1 MISELTQDALYRL
14 LPPGVRS
21 CIRAYGIIRKWLIS
35 KIVTPRL
42 GLRTRQA
49 RMELLIQ
56 AIEVSRLR
64 NSESS
69 SASSSAQHLEQPCVR
84 SFVEAVTTSALLSVE
99 SRMHHRA
106 WQGVAFSRGCSC
118 DSLSSLLLR
127 PYIECTSSNDSLTVD
142 MGWLLE
148 RMLEV
153 IATPDIIEPT
163 FQDLEGQTLVNF
175 DKRRLE
181 FFFYIPPFLSLR
193 QSVSHIFCLFQGIF
207 VILSANRRL

>member
-1 MISELTQDALYRL
+1 
-14 LPPGVRS
+14 
-21 CIRAYGIIRKWLIS
+21 
-35 KIVTPRL
+35 
-42 GLRTRQA
+42 
-49 RMELLIQ
+49 MELLIQ

-69 SASSSAQHLEQPCVR
+69 SSSSSSLSSTTQHLEQPCVR

-106 WQGVAFSRGCSC
+106 WQGVAFSRGCPC

-127 PYIECTSSNDSLTVD
+127 PYIECTSSNESLTVD

-181 FFFYIPPFLSLR
+181 LLFLSLR
-193 QSVSHIFCLFQGIF
+193 VAVLISPFFVFFFLFSKGIF
-207 VILSANRRL
+207 VILSANLRL

>member
-49 RMELLIQ
+49 RMELLVQ

-64 NSESS
+64 NSGSS
-69 SASSSAQHLEQPCVR
+69 SSSSSPLTTAQHLEQPCVR

-106 WQGVAFSRGCSC
+106 WQGVAFSRGCPC

-127 PYIECTSSNDSLTVD
+127 PYIECTSSNESLTVD

-175 DKRRLE
+175 DKCRLE
-181 FFFYIPPFLSLR
+181 FCL
-193 QSVSHIFCLFQGIF
+193 FCLY
-207 VILSANRRL
+207 AW